1 MNPLRRLSVAE
12 QAEQSLRTLIL
23 EGAWAS
29 KLPPIRKLAVQM
41 GISIPPLLQA
51 LKALSRTG
59 ELVKGDGTRS
69 YAIGTKPRKSRK
81 VRNLLLVIADTG
93 HGGLTGADFRVL
105 DLLRERLAK
114 TDTAY
119 RFERLDFAGRTKPL
133 AKWDRLLE
141 QTAPS
146 HLAFIRG
153 NQTLL
158 DWADAHGLPSLL
170 VGSRDTSGKGR
181 KLAVR
186 MGRLVDVMIRELLA
200 KGHRRLLIL
209 LHSPNAEGVRLLSD
223 KLAQELGLD
232 AATLMRERWVRHIPE
247 GPAKLRGKAVVEA
260 VRSLGATAVLTI
272 QWEDYLMTLT
282 ALGAAGIRVPTNVS
296 MACASHSPDL
306 RHVLP
311 PPAHFVIPESAFAD
325 GILRWLRSGKVDPDR
340 MTQLALKTWSPGE
353 SVGRAP

>member
-1 MNPLRRLSVAE
+1 MNPFRRLSVAE
-12 QAEQSLRTLIL
+12 QAEQSLRSLIL
-23 EGAWAS
+23 EGNCPS
-29 KLPPIRKLAVQM
+29 KLPPVRKLAAQM
-41 GISIPPLLQA
+41 GISIPPLLKA

-59 ELVKGDGTRS
+59 ELVKGPGTRP
-69 YAIGTKPRKSRK
+69 YVIGRKPLKTPK

-114 TDTAY
+114 TETAY
-119 RFERLDFAGRTKPL
+119 RFERLDFANQTKPL
-133 AKWDRLLE
+133 AKWDRLIE

-153 NQTLL
+153 NQALL
-158 DWADAHGLPSLL
+158 DWGEAHGLPSLL
-170 VGSRDTSGKGR
+170 VGSRDSGANDR
-181 KLAVR
+181 KLAVKL
-186 MGRLVDVMIRELLA
+186 GRLVDLVIGELLA
-200 KGHRRLLIL
+200 RGHRRLLIL
-209 LHSPNAEGVRLLSD
+209 LPEPNAEGMRFLTD
-223 KLAQELGLD
+223 KLARKLGLD
-232 AATLMRERWVRHIPE
+232 GATLMRERWVRHIPD
-247 GPAKLRGKAVVEA
+247 GPLPMRGKAAVEA

-282 ALGAAGIRVPTNVS
+282 ALGAAGIRVPANVS

-311 PPAHFVIPESAFAD
+311 PPAHFVIPEDAFAD

-340 MTQLALKTWSPGE
+340 LTQLALKTWTPGE
-353 SVGRAP
+353 SLGRAP